1 MFPKCGKVP
10 VANNCRD
17 GIINLYTEQAW
28 YNDSVDKAIKILE
41 EVTSMIKGFKMKLY
55 PGQEAEYEKRHNEL
69 WPEMQDMIHEHGGK
83 NYTIFLDKE
92 TLTLFG
98 YIEIED
104 EELWAKGA
112 DTAINRKW
120 WDFMADIMETNP
132 DNSPVSIDLKT
143 VFHLD

>member
-1 MFPKCGKVP
+1 M
-10 VANNCRD
+10 
-17 GIINLYTEQAW
+17 
-28 YNDSVDKAIKILE
+28 
-41 EVTSMIKGFKMKLY
+41 MIKGFKMKLY

-69 WPEMQDMIHEHGGK
+69 WPEMRDMIHEYGGK

-98 YIEIED
+98 YIEVES
-104 EELWAKGA
+104 EEKWAKSN

-132 DNSPVSIDLKT
+132 DNSPVCVDLQN

>member
-1 MFPKCGKVP
+1 MVENAQKEYFADCKYGKLY
-10 VANNCRD
+10 ATIKKKLESYIG
-17 GIINLYTEQAW
+17 GIG
-28 YNDSVDKAIKILE
+28 
-41 EVTSMIKGFKMKLY
+41 MIKGFKMKLY
-55 PGQEAEYEKRHNEL
+55 PGMEAEYEKRHNEL
-69 WPEMQDMIHEHGGK
+69 WPEMADMIHEHGGK

-132 DNSPVSIDLKT
+132 DNSPVSIDLQN